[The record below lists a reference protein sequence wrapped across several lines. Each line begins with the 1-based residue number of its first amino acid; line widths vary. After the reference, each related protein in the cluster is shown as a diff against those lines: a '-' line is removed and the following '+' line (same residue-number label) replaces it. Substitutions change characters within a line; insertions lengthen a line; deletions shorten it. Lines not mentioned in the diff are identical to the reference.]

1 MNSSMNDE
9 KPLRP
14 MSYGT
19 SIPTSYHLGVSIH
32 RKQIEQQSQ
41 THMQRQKQESQEDK
55 LVLVQVN

>member
-1 MNSSMNDE
+1 
-9 KPLRP
+9 